1 MMAGDTPPPFD
12 PTAATPVGGET
23 PPPFDPTAATPV
35 AGAPQVGGARAAL
48 EGLKS
53 GASAGWSDEITGLMA
68 ASGAAE
74 ARAYMPPDSAQDYE
88 DQINKAGG
96 LTGIYHSARDDAKA
110 QREAAQTQHPYYFG
124 AGELGGAGATMMAL
138 PMGEAAGLGARVAQ
152 GVRMGAGYGAVSGA
166 AEGTRE
172 GGLPGAAIGAV
183 TGGIEGGLGGA
194 GGELGGS
201 AIGKGLQFGYDLYGR
216 PIASA
221 VKGWID
227 PAKEAARRVYGALST
242 DAPQVAAGQTL
253 GLTPAEYVAAHA
265 AGQPVMAADLGGETT
280 RALLR
285 SAANTSPEGRAVI
298 QSAVADRFAEQN
310 DRAGSTIRSL
320 VSGGA
325 DTAKTKAQLEAE
337 YDAERGGAYGTAYE
351 AGDRPIWSPELERLS
366 SAPSVAG
373 AIRGAVNRWQ
383 DFQVKDGF
391 GAMNPPVNVTPDG
404 QLKFLPGKG
413 MLPYP
418 NLQFWDYASRNLAG
432 MAAQARRAGNNT
444 DAGLYGGLEQ
454 QLKAELDKQVPE
466 FAEARGIASRYF
478 GGNNAIEAGQEA
490 LNFKGDIRDLQ
501 RTMAQMKPAERE
513 IFQESYADAMARK
526 AEGVSDNQDITNR
539 IYNSPQERQRVTAVL
554 GQPAADRLGA
564 FVDRERVFD
573 AVRKAL
579 GNSTTA
585 RQMIEAGLAGGA
597 AGGYLTGDWRG
608 AGEGFLGG
616 MGARRM
622 APEAITAGFRSAL
635 GYVDRNTAK
644 RVAELLTSSNPADIA
659 RGLSAASSNP
669 RIGQALRETGS
680 RASAMIGAREAAT
693 LPPSVLQLTGGAG
706 AQNQQQTVPGPV
718 QAQKTGGRIE
728 QQRATGGKVGG
739 ESGHKGRLDPQKAP
753 LARRANGGRVVASNI
768 EHEPSEAQKEA
779 GNYAKDHVRVHGL
792 DITIENAKGHHR
804 RGIGPDG
811 KSWSVKI
818 PSHYGYIKG
827 TVGKDKDHV
836 DVYLGPH
843 LKAPSVWVLDQMN
856 AESKK
861 FDEHKTF
868 IGFASKEQVVD
879 TYRKAFSDGKAMDRL
894 GHLTRMSVPTFKQ
907 WLESGN
913 MGKTA
918 NDHFADAVKIDST
931 HDGPWMSCM
940 SIDGKTMYRNKNIPA
955 TANIKGKI
963 VDVDDM
969 LLHHEVPERDDLE
982 SLMKEFE
989 ERFHREPNKNERKA
1003 IYLKAHNRSGTPNE
1017 RAHAKKIGLD
1027 WKAWSAWCRGE
1038 EAKIERGPFTNQPKD
1053 ADVKP
1058 IPHSHGDLEAV
1069 GSREAA

>member
-1 MMAGDTPPPFD
+1 LTMVWPFGDPVSNKSLSDLVAGGNGPGNAAPPPFD
-12 PTAATPVGGET
+12 PTAATPVGGEA
-23 PPPFDPTAATPV
+23 PPPFDPTKATPI
-35 AGAPQVGGARAAL
+35 GGPQVGGARAAL
-48 EGLKS
+48 EGLKA

-68 ASGAAE
+68 AAGAAE
-74 ARAYMPPDSAQDYE
+74 ARGYMPPDQAQDYE
-88 DQINKAGG
+88 KQINDSGG
-96 LTGIYHSARDDAKA
+96 LTGIYHSARDEAKT
-110 QREAAQTQHPYYFG
+110 QREAAQTQHPYYYG
-124 AGELGGAGATMMAL
+124 AGELGGAGATMTML
-138 PMGEAAGLGARVAQ
+138 PMGEAAGLAGRLAQGARL
-152 GVRMGAGYGAVSGA
+152 GAGYGAVTGA

-221 VKGWID
+221 VRGWID

-285 SAANTSPEGRAVI
+285 SAANTSPEGRALI
-298 QSAVADRFAEQN
+298 QSTVADRFAEQN
-310 DRAGSTIRSL
+310 DRAGSTIRGL

-337 YDAERGGAYGTAYE
+337 YDLERGGAYGAAYS

-404 QLKFLPGKG
+404 QLKFLPGRG

-432 MAAQARRAGNNT
+432 MAAQARRAGNMT

-454 QLKAELDKQVPE
+454 QLKAELDRQVPE
-466 FAEARGIASRYF
+466 FADARGIAARYF

-526 AEGVSDNQDITNR
+526 AEGVSDNQDVTNR
-539 IYNSPQERQRVTAVL
+539 IYNSPQERQRVAAVL

-644 RVAELLTSSNPADIA
+644 RVAELLTSSDPAKIA
-659 RGLSAASSNP
+659 QGLSAASSNP

-680 RASAMIGAREAAT
+680 RAAAMAGAREATT
-693 LPPSVLQLTGGAG
+693 LPPSFLQLTGGAG
-706 AQNQQQTVPGPV
+706 AQNQQQAVPGPV
-718 QAQKTGGRIE
+718 KQQKNGGVIG
-728 QQRATGGKVGG
+728 QRAKGGKVD
-739 ESGHKGRLDPQKAP
+739 SGHVGALNRPGGVK
-753 LARRANGGRVVASNI
+753 ARRAKDGRLYVPDNSPGREGKFLMVV
-768 EHEPSEAQKEA
+768 P
-779 GNYAKDHVRVHGL
+779 RV
-792 DITIENAKGHHR
+792 
-804 RGIGPDG
+804 
-811 KSWSVKI
+811 
-818 PSHYGYIKG
+818 
-827 TVGKDKDHV
+827 
-836 DVYLGPH
+836 
-843 LKAPSVWVLDQMN
+843 
-856 AESKK
+856 
-861 FDEHKTF
+861 
-868 IGFASKEQVVD
+868 
-879 TYRKAFSDGKAMDRL
+879 
-894 GHLTRMSVPTFKQ
+894 
-907 WLESGN
+907 
-913 MGKTA
+913 
-918 NDHFADAVKIDST
+918 
-931 HDGPWMSCM
+931 
-940 SIDGKTMYRNKNIPA
+940 
-955 TANIKGKI
+955 
-963 VDVDDM
+963 
-969 LLHHEVPERDDLE
+969 
-982 SLMKEFE
+982 
-989 ERFHREPNKNERKA
+989 
-1003 IYLKAHNRSGTPNE
+1003 
-1017 RAHAKKIGLD
+1017 
-1027 WKAWSAWCRGE
+1027 
-1038 EAKIERGPFTNQPKD
+1038 
-1053 ADVKP
+1053 
-1058 IPHSHGDLEAV
+1058 
-1069 GSREAA
+1069 